1 MENTE
6 YSAMTNSELSTAMEA
21 VSNKYMKLTKVA
33 MKLAR
38 EMDDV
43 SNDYNSLKA
52 EIDKRTRNISN
63 NKEEV

>member
-1 MENTE
+1 MEKTD
-6 YSAMTNSELSTAMEA
+6 YSAMTNSELSTAMET

-52 EIDKRTRNISN
+52 EIDKRTRSISN
-63 NKEEV
+63 NKEEA

>member
-1 MENTE
+1 MESTE

-52 EIDKRTRNISN
+52 EIDKRTHSISN
-63 NKEEV
+63 NKEEA